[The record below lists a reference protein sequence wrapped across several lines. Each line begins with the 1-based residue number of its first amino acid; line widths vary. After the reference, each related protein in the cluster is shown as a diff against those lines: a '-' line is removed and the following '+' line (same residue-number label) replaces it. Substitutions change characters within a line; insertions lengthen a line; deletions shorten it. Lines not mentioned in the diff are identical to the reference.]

1 MPPATTEE
9 TARYVGVADWWG
21 RHVWV
26 ERAGVRSALPACGD
40 ELIAG
45 FAWGCRGIA
54 SRELAR
60 AILADA
66 TGSPAVAERYCRD
79 LTHAVVAPAAHRLR
93 ARRGRRAGVAGG
105 GRRPR
110 ARAGPRARR
119 RRLSGYAPAGS
130 SSRRCTEVTLSSSVC
145 SRSRRSSSLST
156 E

>member
-1 MPPATTEE
+1 LGAGGWVRAMPPATTEE

-79 LTHAVVAPAAHRLR
+79 LTHAVVAHLPRTGFELDAGAVLRWLAEADAPGLAPARAPAA
-93 ARRGRRAGVAGG
+93 VA
-105 GRRPR
+105 
-110 ARAGPRARR
+110 
-119 RRLSGYAPAGS
+119 
-130 SSRRCTEVTLSSSVC
+130 
-145 SRSRRSSSLST
+145 
-156 E
+156 

>member
-1 MPPATTEE
+1 MAATTTAQ

-26 ERAGVRSALPACGD
+26 ERDGARSALPACGE

-54 SRELAR
+54 ARELAR

-79 LTHAVVAPAAHRLR
+79 LTHAVIAGLPRTGFELGRADVLAWLDTVAAPLPAA
-93 ARRGRRAGVAGG
+93 AAA
-105 GRRPR
+105 
-110 ARAGPRARR
+110 A
-119 RRLSGYAPAGS
+119 
-130 SSRRCTEVTLSSSVC
+130 
-145 SRSRRSSSLST
+145 
-156 E
+156 

>member
-1 MPPATTEE
+1 MPSDRTEE

-40 ELIAG
+40 ELIAS

-66 TGSPAVAERYCRD
+66 TGSPALAERYCRD
-79 LTHAVVAPAAHRLR
+79 LTHAVVARLPRTGFELEASAVLRWLEDADATAPAPA
-93 ARRGRRAGVAGG
+93 AGVA
-105 GRRPR
+105 
-110 ARAGPRARR
+110 
-119 RRLSGYAPAGS
+119 
-130 SSRRCTEVTLSSSVC
+130 
-145 SRSRRSSSLST
+145 
-156 E
+156 